1 MRLLFK
7 RNVFDNK
14 KIMIMFD
21 KKVKFLPFLVVVC
34 AIPLYF
40 YFNKKTEQVVAQP
53 DKWIMINNSE
63 ANMLN
68 YKNGKLFY
76 EDVDLNSIAKRYGT
90 PVYVYSK
97 AKIVDN
103 CEGYNKAFQEHGF
116 KNYKVHFAMKANSN
130 LSVLKLALKHGLG
143 IDAVSVGEIKKA
155 RFAGF
160 AYKDI
165 VFSGVGKSEDDLK
178 FSVKNGI
185 GQINI
190 ESFEEIEM
198 LIEVANRLKKTAN
211 VAIRINPD
219 IKAHT
224 HEKISTGGKKN
235 KFGIDA
241 KKLDEAIAL
250 IKTCKYLNFNGLSI
264 HIGSQLTKLEDF
276 EKAFSFVANIYKD
289 HPEFE
294 TVDLGGGLGIN
305 YNNGEII
312 SKSEYVGLIAKYFSD
327 FNGKIMI
334 EPGRSIIGDASVFLT
349 KIVRIKRTDAANFII
364 VDGGMNNLVRPAMY
378 GAWHQPMLTKNNIDT
393 TGEVE
398 KYDIVGPIC
407 ESGDIFAKDVLLNKI
422 TDEDNYVA
430 FLYAGAYGKSMA
442 SGYNLHDI
450 ARELMVD
457 GKRVIE
463 ISKPIR
469 WEDLVKF
476 EMA

>member
-1 MRLLFK
+1 MS
-7 RNVFDNK
+7 
-14 KIMIMFD
+14 FD
-21 KKVKFLPFLVVVC
+21 KKVKFLPFLIIIF

-40 YFNKKTEQVVAQP
+40 YLNKKTENVVVEP
-53 DKWIMINNSE
+53 DKWIMINNSKE
-63 ANMLN
+63 NMLN
-68 YKNGKLFY
+68 YKNGNLFY
-76 EDVDLNSIAKRYGT
+76 ENVDLNGIAKRYGS

-97 AKIVDN
+97 AKIIDN
-103 CEGYNKAFQEHGF
+103 CEGYNKAFQEHGL
-116 KNYKVHFAMKANSN
+116 KNYKVHFAIKANSN
-130 LSVLKLALKHGLG
+130 LSVLKIALQHGLG

-155 RFAGF
+155 KFAGF

-165 VFSGVGKSEDDLK
+165 VFSGVGKSEDDLV
-178 FSVKNGI
+178 FAVKNGI
-185 GQINI
+185 GQINV
-190 ESFEEIEM
+190 ESFEEIKM
-198 LIEVANRLKKTAN
+198 LIDVANKLKKSAN
-211 VAIRINPD
+211 LAIRINPD

-224 HEKISTGGKKN
+224 HEKISTGTKKN

-241 KKLDEAIAL
+241 KKIDEAIAL
-250 IKTCKYLNFNGLSI
+250 IKTSKYLNLNGLSI
-264 HIGSQLTKLEDF
+264 HIGSQLTKIEDF
-276 EKAFSFVANIYKD
+276 EKAFSFVKEIYKN
-289 HPEFE
+289 HPEFK

-312 SKSEYVGLIAKYFSD
+312 SKSQYVGLIAKYFSD

-334 EPGRSIIGDASVFLT
+334 EPGRSIIGDAAIFLT

-393 TGEVE
+393 NGAVE

-407 ESGDIFAKDVLLNKI
+407 ESGDVFAKDVLLNKI
-422 TDEDNYVA
+422 TDNNNYVA
-430 FLYAGAYGKSMA
+430 FMYAGAYGKSMA
-442 SGYNLHDI
+442 SNYNLHDI
-450 ARELMVD
+450 ATEVMVD
-457 GKRVIE
+457 GSTEKV

>member
-1 MRLLFK
+1 MS
-7 RNVFDNK
+7 
-14 KIMIMFD
+14 FD
-21 KKVKFLPFLVVVC
+21 KKVKFLPFLIIIF

-40 YFNKKTEQVVAQP
+40 YLNKKTENVVVEP

-68 YKNGKLFY
+68 YKNGNLFY
-76 EDVDLNSIAKRYGT
+76 ENVDLNSIAKRYGS

-97 AKIVDN
+97 AKIIDN
-103 CEGYNKAFQEHGF
+103 CEGYNKAFQEHGL
-116 KNYKVHFAMKANSN
+116 KNYKVHFAIKANSN
-130 LSVLKLALKHGLG
+130 LSVLKIALQHGLG

-155 RFAGF
+155 KFAGF

-165 VFSGVGKSEDDLK
+165 VFSGVGKSEDDLV
-178 FSVKNGI
+178 FAVKNGI
-185 GQINI
+185 GQINV
-190 ESFEEIEM
+190 ESFEEIKM
-198 LIEVANRLKKTAN
+198 LIDVANKLKKIAN
-211 VAIRINPD
+211 LAIRINPD

-224 HEKISTGGKKN
+224 HEKISTGTKKN

-241 KKLDEAIAL
+241 KKIDEAIAL
-250 IKTCKYLNFNGLSI
+250 IKTSKYLNLNGLSI
-264 HIGSQLTKLEDF
+264 HIGSQLTKIEDF
-276 EKAFSFVANIYKD
+276 EKAFSFVKEIYKN
-289 HPEFE
+289 HPEFK

-312 SKSEYVGLIAKYFSD
+312 SKSQYVGLIAKYFSD

-334 EPGRSIIGDASVFLT
+334 EPGRSIIGDAAIFLT

-393 TGEVE
+393 NGAVE

-407 ESGDIFAKDVLLNKI
+407 ESGDVFAKDVLLNKI
-422 TDEDNYVA
+422 TDNNNYVA
-430 FLYAGAYGKSMA
+430 FMYAGAYGKSMA
-442 SGYNLHDI
+442 SNYNLHDI
-450 ARELMVD
+450 ATEVMVD
-457 GKRVIE
+457 GSTEKV

>member
-1 MRLLFK
+1 MKMSFK
-7 RNVFDNK
+7 NK
-14 KIMIMFD
+14 FPAALA
-21 KKVKFLPFLVVVC
+21 FVC
-34 AIPLYF
+34 TISLYF
-40 YFNKKTEQVVAQP
+40 YFNKQTEQVIKQP
-53 DKWIMINNSE
+53 DRWIMISNSE

-76 EDVDLNSIAKRYGT
+76 ENVDLNSIAKKYGT
-90 PVYVYSK
+90 PIYVYSK
-97 AKIVDN
+97 AKIIDN
-103 CEGYNKAFQEHGF
+103 CDGYNKAFQEHGL

-130 LSVLKLALKHGLG
+130 LSILKLTLRHNLG
-143 IDAVSVGEIKKA
+143 IDAVSIGEIKKA
-155 RFAGF
+155 KFAGF
-160 AYKDI
+160 AYKDM
-165 VFSGVGKSEDDLK
+165 VFSGVGKSENDLL
-178 FSVKNGI
+178 FAVKNGI
-185 GQINI
+185 GQINV
-190 ESFEEIEM
+190 ESFEEIKM
-198 LIEVANRLKKTAN
+198 LIDVVNRLKKSAN
-211 VAIRINPD
+211 LAIRINPD

-224 HEKISTGGKKN
+224 HEKISTGTKKN

-250 IKTCKYLNFNGLSI
+250 IKTCEYLNFNGLSI

-276 EKAFSFVANIYKD
+276 EKAFSFVKEIYKK
-289 HPEFE
+289 HPEFK

-312 SKSEYVGLIAKYFSD
+312 SKSEYVGLIAKYFAD
-327 FNGKIMI
+327 FNGKIII
-334 EPGRSIIGDASVFLT
+334 EPGRSIIGDAAIFLT

-393 TGEVE
+393 NGEVE

-407 ESGDIFAKDVLLNKI
+407 ESGDVFAKNVLLNKI

-442 SGYNLHDI
+442 SNYNLHDI
-450 ARELMVD
+450 ATEIMVD
-457 GKRVIE
+457 GNTAKV

-469 WEDLVKF
+469 WEDFVKF
-476 EMA
+476 EIT